1 MWAWVRS
8 QREWE
13 SVIEKPHHTVVCVVY
28 MLRWVADLDYGEP
41 WAISDGLLL
50 FKPSKS
56 AGNYSCQC
64 HIDLLL
70 IYGNA
75 CI

>member
-1 MWAWVRS
+1 MLAWVRS

-13 SVIEKPHHTVVCVVY
+13 ISDWKSYHTVVYVVY
-28 MLRWVADLDYGEP
+28 MLRWVVDLEDYGET
-41 WAISDGLLL
+41 WAISDGLWL
-50 FKPSKS
+50 FRPSKPTR
-56 AGNYSCQC
+56 

-75 CI
+75 YI